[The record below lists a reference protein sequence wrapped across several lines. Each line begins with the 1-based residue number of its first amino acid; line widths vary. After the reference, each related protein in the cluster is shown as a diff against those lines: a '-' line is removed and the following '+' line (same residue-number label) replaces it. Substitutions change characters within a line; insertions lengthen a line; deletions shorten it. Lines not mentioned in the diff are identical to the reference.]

1 MRGALRCVA
10 LARRTFPAVCPMIP
24 YRFGPCM
31 FGPARRATSEVGSE
45 AWRSGHQGP
54 KLARRSTRAH
64 PNSPNPDRAARRTAL
79 LDCMTSG
86 TLRLEQLRAFRRVA
100 IVHGEIAVED
110 GRSRRLRVDN
120 GEVAELDN
128 RLRWLLCRRH
138 ALRRNQNS
146 NSSTRGRDRRVE
158 DSATRRNS
166 GRVALSSSSLMSSGI
181 EGKPGIWGT
190 ETSAEVLVG
199 PPGG

>member
-1 MRGALRCVA
+1 
-10 LARRTFPAVCPMIP
+10 MIP

-128 RLRWLLCRRH
+128 RLRWLFCRRH
-138 ALRRNQNS
+138 ALRRNQQPAHS
-146 NSSTRGRDRRVE
+146 RSGSS
-158 DSATRRNS
+158 S
-166 GRVALSSSSLMSSGI
+166 GRFGDQAEQRTCCHFFFCFDVIRYRGKGWHLGHRNIGRGSCRSARRLMCFIRGSILKCRFKGS
-181 EGKPGIWGT
+181 W
-190 ETSAEVLVG
+190 V
-199 PPGG
+199 